1 MPGLAGKICLSYG
14 YIAGIKHPNRKQH
27 AGGRRSVYSSLIFQL
42 TVITEGSQS
51 KNPKQELGLRNWCR
65 GLGRVLLT
73 GLVFMACSVCFL
85 TLPRTIHPWV
95 APLWGG
101 PTTSIINQE
110 NMSQVCLWASLLG
123 EFSQLRFPCWKWL

>member
-1 MPGLAGKICLSYG
+1 MLGLAGKICLSYG

-27 AGGRRSVYSSLIFQL
+27 SGGRGSVYSSLIFQV

-51 KNPKQELGLRNWCR
+51 KNPKAGTWTQELMQRPWKSATYWLSLHGLFSLFSYTTQDRPPMS
-65 GLGRVLLT
+65 G
-73 GLVFMACSVCFL
+73 
-85 TLPRTIHPWV
+85 
-95 APLWGG
+95 PLWGG

-123 EFSQLRFPCWKWL
+123 EFSQLMFPC